1 MPNTNFKCTPHLN
14 LLRLQGH
21 ELEESTFDAE
31 FQKFMTAAKS
41 DLANAQTPKAK
52 ALIYYAT
59 ISSQL
64 IFLER
69 KGFEPAALKAFALEV
84 ESRVSGKQ
92 VDFAFDLPTKP
103 NAKTMTDE
111 KRRAKILAL
120 YIAQPEN
127 RKQLFK
133 FSPEYANLSEKQI
146 KDLLKNFNR
155 NRSGDRIFEA
165 LVEHYQ
171 RLAKENP
178 FDFLGYFASP

>member
-1 MPNTNFKCTPHLN
+1 
-14 LLRLQGH
+14 
-21 ELEESTFDAE
+21 
-31 FQKFMTAAKS
+31 
-41 DLANAQTPKAK
+41 
-52 ALIYYAT
+52 
-59 ISSQL
+59 
-64 IFLER
+64 
-69 KGFEPAALKAFALEV
+69 
-84 ESRVSGKQ
+84 
-92 VDFAFDLPTKP
+92 
-103 NAKTMTDE
+103 MTDE